1 MKFVQR
7 TKINYLLVI
16 SITIFLSWAF
26 FSKNENK
33 FVSATNNSIESV
45 VTVYTYGGNRSY
57 ANNSIGSGVI
67 FSEDGYI
74 VTNTHIISGNKLI
87 KVKLH
92 TGEEIDANLIGA
104 DVNADIAVLKIN
116 SNSVLKPIN
125 VSNSDDLK
133 IGDKV
138 LAIGNPYGIG
148 ISVSSGIISATG
160 RDYGNPYLELI
171 QTDAAINPGNSGGAL
186 INENGNL
193 IGINTKIFSRTGAYQ
208 GLGFA
213 IPSNNIV
220 QIASEI
226 IQYGEIRAGWIG
238 NFRVAPIRLRLNN
251 NLINGLRIVEIDSVG
266 PLYEKGASVNDVII
280 RINNNEGSWK
290 NLTSSLKFAGLG
302 NNISFEI
309 FSGNNTFKSIEI
321 ESSEIQELNR
331 MGCNIQINGNQ
342 AVIEGVDSLY
352 GAEVMAT
359 DLRASASLILA
370 GLCAKG
376 ETKVDRIYHIDR
388 GYERIEEKLNYLGA
402 NIIRLPS

>member
-226 IQYGEIRAGWIG
+226 IQYGEIRSGWIG

-266 PLYEKGASVNDVII
+266 PLYEKGATVNDVII
-280 RINNNEGSWK
+280 RINNDEGSWK

-309 FSGNNTFKSIEI
+309 ISSNNTFKSIEI
-321 ESSEIQELNR
+321 ESSEIKELTR
-331 MGCNIQINGNQ
+331 
-342 AVIEGVDSLY
+342 
-352 GAEVMAT
+352 
-359 DLRASASLILA
+359 
-370 GLCAKG
+370 
-376 ETKVDRIYHIDR
+376 
-388 GYERIEEKLNYLGA
+388 
-402 NIIRLPS
+402 